1 MTVAIQALASHHI
14 PVILEACA
22 DWQELAQYGP
32 PYWRPQSEAELKRK
46 IASTS
51 GPQVSTEYNFVLTG
65 PDGRL
70 VGECSLHAIDWRNR
84 LAQIGVCIW
93 SPEDRRHGYGKQAVG
108 FCIDW
113 AMSYLGLYR
122 LEAWILDSNEP
133 SCRLFERLGFGLE
146 GTLRQRYMVSGRRR
160 SMRIYA
166 KLALDK

>member
-1 MTVAIQALASHHI
+1 MTVAIQALAGHHI
-14 PVILEACA
+14 PAILEACA

-32 PYWRPQSEAELKRK
+32 PYWRPRSEAELKRK

-51 GPQVSTEYNFVLTG
+51 GPQVSAEYNFVLAN

-93 SPEDRRHGYGKQAVG
+93 SPEARRHGYGKQAVE

-113 AMSYLGLYR
+113 AMNYLGLYR
-122 LEAWILDSNEP
+122 LEAWILDGNEP
-133 SCRLFERLGFGLE
+133 SCRLFERLGFNLE
-146 GTLRQRYMVSGRRR
+146 GTLHQRYMAAGQRR

-166 KLALDK
+166 KLA